1 MGKTDQEILQQ
12 FVDKLVPEIKGVTK
26 RFAPTIESEVTPTSA
41 TIYGS
46 KYIQTLI
53 DGRPP
58 TSSGAQKGSPTL
70 QEIIL
75 EWIGTK
81 GIQPSPNA
89 SGKIPTIE
97 QLSWA
102 ISTSIHKNGDLLYQ
116 SGGGNNIFEGIITN
130 ERIENLLNLFTKK
143 ALNDVESIIDIKL

>member
-1 MGKTDQEILQQ
+1 MATDQEILQQ
-12 FVDKLVPEIKGVTK
+12 FVDKLVPEVQGVTK
-26 RFAPTIESEVTPTSA
+26 RFAPTISSEVTPTSA

-58 TSSGAQKGSPTL
+58 TSSNPVIGPKSL
-70 QEIIL
+70 QEILL

-81 GIQPSPNA
+81 GIQPNANA
-89 SGKIPTIE
+89 SGVIPTVE

-102 ISTSIHKNGDLLYQ
+102 MASSMHKKGDRLYQ
-116 SGGGNNIFEGIITN
+116 QGGGNNIFENIFTTD
-130 ERIENLLNLFTKK
+130 RIQSLLSLFEKNYI
-143 ALNDVESIIDIKL
+143 NDVESIVKIKQ